1 MIVINKKGLPVIK
14 GKKFVCAGQ
23 LIVKMPIQL
32 IKLPCMVVTRL
43 LFWFGLF
50 ALSKGLSI
58 PVLEKVIRKKYKIY
72 QVTLIQWF
80 HR

>member
-14 GKKFVCAGQ
+14 SKKVVCAGQ

-43 LFWFGLF
+43 LF
-50 ALSKGLSI
+50 
-58 PVLEKVIRKKYKIY
+58 
-72 QVTLIQWF
+72 
-80 HR
+80 